1 MNQNA
6 IDHQNIKQYN
16 FGTPYDLSTI
26 TLTSTAIILDDNNPF
41 GMVFS
46 KDGKRLFQTFADTG
60 VVEQYSL
67 NNPFDGTI
75 GSNATSQSA
84 SSTTGAELENPMSL
98 YNFKLVGIMNGEY
111 ESYVS
116 LINATGEV
124 VTLQINEELSPG
136 IKLVLSLIHI

>member
-1 MNQNA
+1 MNQNG

-67 NNPFDGTI
+67 NNRFDL
-75 GSNATSQSA
+75 SSSTSVNILSA
-84 SSTTGAELENPMSL
+84 SLTLSRTFSPFSEGGEFDFEEVPELNLKLFWNLCCFGSEL
-98 YNFKLVGIMNGEY
+98 YFNSF
-111 ESYVS
+111 
-116 LINATGEV
+116 
-124 VTLQINEELSPG
+124 
-136 IKLVLSLIHI
+136 